1 MSRFKRKTY
10 NNSYLYNLEAAKN
23 NKAIMDY
30 IMSAQRI
37 EKDSEM
43 FANILDEVRRMQRS
57 SVLYNILNR
66 EDVVLCVNK
75 VEMPRCFKVMEV
87 KDFKEDKQ
95 PKVFIDVTN
104 LITINKGY
112 YVCKKPDILITYLY
126 NALGYML
133 YSHAPEKITN
143 NSNMTITGADCYAS
157 LFAFILDYLR
167 IIGYAENREKII
179 YMTALFYQKALLGKE
194 IDQYTKNIAAK
205 VAKLSLNDIR
215 GFDLYYNENVD
226 FENIKSFIDFIS
238 STFKLKGLTLEV
250 FVEKWIYLFGTG
262 TQYAVELFTSFMTL
276 ITSAYCGSYI
286 VRQKQIERSCGKS
299 MVGFSDNMIKI
310 GTEEFEVSRML
321 NMEEAEYDRLVP
333 RSKSTM
339 ELREAVNE
347 RGKKPADIDI
357 KASDCSSIS
366 TVKDKASKAVDYY
379 TSSKQLDKLSI
390 YIRRSALTAIKVASK
405 IEGYESGVV
414 EAILKIGKKYLDSSD
429 KRQINNA
436 LGDVIGKFEDKRRK
450 PSDDKEASK
459 KYASMVVELRKCLK
473 YV

>member
-1 MSRFKRKTY
+1 MSSFNRKTY
-10 NNSYLYNLEAAKN
+10 NNSYLYNLEATKN

-75 VEMPRCFKVMEV
+75 IEMPRCFKVMEV
-87 KDFKEDKQ
+87 KDFKENKQ

-133 YSHAPEKITN
+133 YSHSPEKITN
-143 NSNMTITGADCYAS
+143 NSNMTIAGADCYAS

-194 IDQYTKNIAAK
+194 IDQYSKNIAAK
-205 VAKLSLNDIR
+205 VAKLSLNEIR
-215 GFDLYYNENVD
+215 GFDLYYNENKD
-226 FENIKSFIDFIS
+226 FENIKSFIEFIS

-250 FVEKWIYLFGTG
+250 FIEKWIYLFGTG
-262 TQYAVELFTSFMTL
+262 TQYAVELFTSFASL
-276 ITSAYCGSYI
+276 LTSAYCGSYI

-321 NMEEAEYDRLVP
+321 NMEEAEYDKLVP
-333 RSKSTM
+333 RSKATV
-339 ELREAVNE
+339 ELREAVKQKGANIAE
-347 RGKKPADIDI
+347 FVIREADCADLSVVKKKVSDAIDHYTGC
-357 KASDCSSIS
+357 KA
-366 TVKDKASKAVDYY
+366 
-379 TSSKQLDKLSI
+379 LDKLSI
-390 YIRRSALTAIKVASK
+390 YLRRAALTAIKVASK
-405 IEGYESGVV
+405 VNGYQSGVV
-414 EAILKIGKKYLDSSD
+414 EAILKLGKKYIDASD

-459 KYASMVVELRKCLK
+459 KYAAMVVELRKCLK

>member
-1 MSRFKRKTY
+1 
-10 NNSYLYNLEAAKN
+10 
-23 NKAIMDY
+23 
-30 IMSAQRI
+30 
-37 EKDSEM
+37 
-43 FANILDEVRRMQRS
+43 
-57 SVLYNILNR
+57 
-66 EDVVLCVNK
+66 
-75 VEMPRCFKVMEV
+75 
-87 KDFKEDKQ
+87 
-95 PKVFIDVTN
+95 
-104 LITINKGY
+104 
-112 YVCKKPDILITYLY
+112 
-126 NALGYML
+126 
-133 YSHAPEKITN
+133 
-143 NSNMTITGADCYAS
+143 
-157 LFAFILDYLR
+157 
-167 IIGYAENREKII
+167 
-179 YMTALFYQKALLGKE
+179 
-194 IDQYTKNIAAK
+194 
-205 VAKLSLNDIR
+205 
-215 GFDLYYNENVD
+215 
-226 FENIKSFIDFIS
+226 
-238 STFKLKGLTLEV
+238 
-250 FVEKWIYLFGTG
+250 
-262 TQYAVELFTSFMTL
+262 
-276 ITSAYCGSYI
+276 
-286 VRQKQIERSCGKS
+286 

-357 KASDCSSIS
+357 KTSDCSSIS
-366 TVKDKASKAVDYY
+366 TVKDKASKAVEYY